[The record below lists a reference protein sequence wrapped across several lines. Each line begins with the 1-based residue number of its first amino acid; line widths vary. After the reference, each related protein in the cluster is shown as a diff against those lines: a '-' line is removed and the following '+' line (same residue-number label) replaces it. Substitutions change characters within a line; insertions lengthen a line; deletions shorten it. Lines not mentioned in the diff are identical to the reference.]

1 MPPASGRSFA
11 MTNLVANR
19 VLFPV
24 LTSGAGRLLGGRF
37 AVVEYQG
44 RRSGQRHRL
53 VTQYATAER
62 TAERA
67 LLPAEEPRGHG
78 RRHGQEADQ
87 DDERHPVRGPRL
99 ARPQALEQLHHLRQR

>member
-53 VTQYATAER
+53 V
-62 TAERA
+62 
-67 LLPAEEPRGHG
+67 
-78 RRHGQEADQ
+78 
-87 DDERHPVRGPRL
+87 
-99 ARPQALEQLHHLRQR
+99 